1 MNGLKRNIVIDAK
14 GNPLALVCG
23 RANHHD
29 QKFALR
35 TVDRVTVGGRVRR
48 PKRLGADKG
57 YDSNQFR
64 KELKK
69 RQIQPCLIR
78 RRNNRKN
85 IAQSELKEKKYSRQ
99 RWKVERSFNWL
110 NNNRRVDR
118 FMEKKM
124 STYQGFCHLMFI
136 KYYLKKLVK

>member
-1 MNGLKRNIVIDAK
+1 
-14 GNPLALVCG
+14 
-23 RANHHD
+23 
-29 QKFALR
+29 
-35 TVDRVTVGGRVRR
+35 
-48 PKRLGADKG
+48 LGADKG

-69 RQIQPCLIR
+69 RHIHPCLIR

-85 IAQSELKEKKYSRQ
+85 IDQSELKEKKYSRQ

>member
-1 MNGLKRNIVIDAK
+1 M
-14 GNPLALVCG
+14 ALVCG

-35 TVDRVTVGGRVRR
+35 TVDRITVGGRIRR
-48 PKRLGADKG
+48 PRRLGADKG

-69 RQIQPCLIR
+69 RHIQPCLIR

-85 IAQSELKEKKYSRQ
+85 IDQSELKEKKYSRQ

>member
-1 MNGLKRNIVIDAK
+1 VIDAK

-35 TVDRVTVGGRVRR
+35 TVDRITVGGRIRR

-64 KELKK
+64 KELKD

-110 NNNRRVDR
+110 NNNRRIDR

-124 STYQGFCHLMFI
+124 STYQGFCRLMFI
-136 KYYLKKLVK
+136 KCYLKKLVK